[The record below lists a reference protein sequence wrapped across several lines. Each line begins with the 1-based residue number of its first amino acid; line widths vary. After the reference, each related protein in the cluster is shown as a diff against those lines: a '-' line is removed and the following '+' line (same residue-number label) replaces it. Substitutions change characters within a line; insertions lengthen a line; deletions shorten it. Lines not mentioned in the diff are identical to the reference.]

1 MSKDQFGQALLKVAG
16 DASLTEAFALSPS
29 LECKV
34 SFLKEQGFD
43 VDASDFE
50 GLAQVVVE
58 AKAMQEFGDLS
69 DQELS
74 AAQGGFF
81 GDVLGAGIGIAVGTY
96 FGAQAGAA
104 IGGGLGFALG
114 TMIDAVVGSVLGSEK
129 YNKLNDIVSVEG
141 VVKGMATYDS
151 IVK

>member
-29 LECKV
+29 LEGKV

-58 AKAMQEFGDLS
+58 AKAKQEFGDLS

-96 FGAQAGAA
+96 LGLKLELPLAGPWAM
-104 IGGGLGFALG
+104 AL
-114 TMIDAVVGSVLGSEK
+114 AR
-129 YNKLNDIVSVEG
+129 
-141 VVKGMATYDS
+141 
-151 IVK
+151 

>member
-29 LECKV
+29 LEGKV
-34 SFLKEQGFD
+34 SFLKEQGYD
-43 VDASDFE
+43 VDVSDFE
-50 GLAQVVVE
+50 ELAQVVVE
-58 AKAMQEFGDLS
+58 AKSKQEFGDLS

-104 IGGGLGFALG
+104 IGGALG
-114 TMIDAVVGSVLGSEK
+114 YGVGKVIDAAIGSVLGSET
-129 YNKLNDIVSVEG
+129 YNNLNDIVSVEG
-141 VVKGMATYDS
+141 VVKGMATYNS

>member
-1 MSKDQFGQALLKVAG
+1 M
-16 DASLTEAFALSPS
+16 SPS
-29 LECKV
+29 LEGKV

-58 AKAMQEFGDLS
+58 AKAKQEFGDLS

-104 IGGGLGFALG
+104 IGGALG
-114 TMIDAVVGSVLGSEK
+114 YGVGKVIDAAIGSVLGSET
-129 YNKLNDIVSVEG
+129 YNNLNDIVSVEG
-141 VVKGMATYDS
+141 VVKGMATYNS